1 MWHHVLTLSAIII
14 WNRSHKKCK
23 INIQKLAWLFHFST
37 IRQVHD
43 FSSPRWW
50 ICRTSTDGSPIDA
63 KKQVIFRSHS
73 HPPCFFPASCDAVA
87 PAGVVHELSVADE
100 ASELQLQLRPGGG
113 ASLAG
118 SAATSPAASP
128 RAPRKDFSILKSGGT
143 FRARHPPAVTFN
155 VENEED
161 SDDDGQITFSV
172 RPHRTQTAHY
182 RAPQPAVSS
191 SPRGEPPA
199 LRSRPSSL
207 LVAAEDA
214 PDAHLYVR
222 SKSVEDSTKTGSPV
236 VDLKRKNL
244 RKTVEILR
252 KVSSAERLS
261 RLKDKI
267 MRGSSGSRD
276 RSPARE
282 EGSDDES
289 APLVTSAPSSPA
301 ANLSRGSGSSATS
314 QSPSPQALGVEIGD
328 RSQQDASAASDVSPR
343 SDITELE
350 SPRTADFDVL
360 PQSKSDEERGGGCA
374 RVERADSGGSVSN
387 MVEPYNMRL
396 LSRGASDARYLW
408 RQDALE
414 SGPPWPWDEPDSAV
428 WHEIRF
434 RFPETPV

>member
-1 MWHHVLTLSAIII
+1 M
-14 WNRSHKKCK
+14 
-23 INIQKLAWLFHFST
+23 
-37 IRQVHD
+37 
-43 FSSPRWW
+43 
-50 ICRTSTDGSPIDA
+50 
-63 KKQVIFRSHS
+63 
-73 HPPCFFPASCDAVA
+73 
-87 PAGVVHELSVADE
+87 
-100 ASELQLQLRPGGG
+100 QLQLRPGGG

-128 RAPRKDFSILKSGGT
+128 RAPRKDFSILKSGGA

-155 VENEED
+155 VENEEE
-161 SDDDGQITFSV
+161 SDDDGQITFSA
-172 RPHRTQTAHY
+172 RPHRVQTAHY

-191 SPRGEPPA
+191 SPRGEPSV

-214 PDAHLYVR
+214 PDSLNLNVR
-222 SKSVEDSTKTGSPV
+222 SKSVEDSTKTDSPV

-244 RKTVEILR
+244 RKTAEILR
-252 KVSSAERLS
+252 KVSSAERLT

-267 MRGSSGSRD
+267 MRASSGSRD

-289 APLVTSAPSSPA
+289 APLVASAQSSPA
-301 ANLSRGSGSSATS
+301 ANLSRGSGSSIAS
-314 QSPSPQALGVEIGD
+314 QSPPPPRALGVEIGD
-328 RSQQDASAASDVSPR
+328 RSLQDVSATSDISPR
-343 SDITELE
+343 SDLTELE

-360 PQSKSDEERGGGCA
+360 PEGKSDEERNGGCA
-374 RVERADSGGSVSN
+374 RIERVDSGGSVSN

-428 WHEIRF
+428 
-434 RFPETPV
+434 